1 MIGLGTLVNI
11 AAILLGSTLGVFAG
25 AKFPERTRNLVT
37 DVLGFVVA
45 LAAADALRALW
56 NKAYVSEVPRGW
68 ALLTVL
74 SALLLGAIIGTVLR
88 IEARLEVVG
97 HRLKSKFN
105 ASGHGKFVEGFVSA
119 SLLFV
124 IGPLAILGGISDGMG
139 NGHDQLILKSTLDF
153 FASIAFASSLGWGVA
168 ASAIPVGIYQFIWT
182 GLGFALGN
190 VLTTYQVLAMTA
202 VGGVLLLGI
211 AFRLLEIKMVHVGD
225 LVPALFFAPVIALIA
240 HQF

>member
-1 MIGLGTLVNI
+1 MIGLGTVVNI
-11 AAILLGSTLGVFAG
+11 FAILLGSTIGVFAG

-45 LAAADALRALW
+45 LAAADALRSLW
-56 NKAYVSEVPRGW
+56 NEAFKSQVPRGW
-68 ALLTVL
+68 TLLTVL
-74 SALLLGAIIGTVLR
+74 AALLLGAISGSVLKV
-88 IEARLEVVG
+88 EAKLEILG
-97 HRLKSKFN
+97 ERLKRRFN
-105 ASGHGKFVEGFVSA
+105 RSGRGKFVEGFVSS

-153 FASIAFASSLGWGVA
+153 FASIAFASTLGWGVA
-168 ASAIPVGIYQFIWT
+168 ASALPVGVYQFIWT

-190 VLTTYQVLAMTA
+190 VLSDYQVQAMTA

-211 AFRLLEIKMVHVGD
+211 SFRLLEIKMIHVGD
-225 LVPALFFAPVIALIA
+225 LVPALFFAPVVALIA

>member
-1 MIGLGTLVNI
+1 MIGLGTVVNVI
-11 AAILLGSTLGVFAG
+11 AILLGSTIGVFAG

-45 LAAADALRALW
+45 IAAADALRSVW
-56 NKAYVSEVPRGW
+56 NRTFTAEVPQGW
-68 ALLTVL
+68 GLLTVL
-74 SALLLGAIIGTVLR
+74 AALLLGAITGSALK
-88 IEARLEVVG
+88 IEAKLEVLG
-97 HRLKSKFN
+97 HHLKQRFN
-105 ASGHGKFVEGFVSA
+105 RSGRGKFVEGFVSS

-139 NGHDQLILKSTLDF
+139 NGHEQLILKSTLDF

-168 ASAIPVGIYQFIWT
+168 ASALPVGIYQIIWT

-190 VLTTYQVLAMTA
+190 VLADYQVQAMTA

-211 AFRLLEIKMVHVGD
+211 SFRLLEVKMIHVGD
-225 LVPALFFAPVIALIA
+225 LVPALFFAPLVALLA
-240 HQF
+240 HHL